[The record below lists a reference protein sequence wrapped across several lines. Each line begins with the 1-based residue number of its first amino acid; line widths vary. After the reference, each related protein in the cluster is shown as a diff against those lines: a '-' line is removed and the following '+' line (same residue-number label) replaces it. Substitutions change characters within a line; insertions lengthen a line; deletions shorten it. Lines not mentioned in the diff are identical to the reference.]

1 MGLSRASQLRVRR
14 GARSL
19 RTLLACIVIVAG
31 MHALRLHR
39 KVGRQ
44 LTGRLA
50 RPCLDRTEP
59 IAEQD
64 VFDPFQVGAG
74 LDSPFASTGTGGRDA
89 AAGGDPC
96 ASSSLPAANSSG
108 WQGVPKVALMFLT
121 RGDLPYEP
129 LWRAFLDSA
138 SELGDTAAEMQAAA
152 ATAGAG
158 TGEQQGR
165 QSQPD
170 FGGGGSS
177 SNTATLWQRLFGGGG
192 RPADASCWARLYS
205 IYTHPAP
212 GWSHPPGSLFAGHEV
227 ACRQAVEWGNHSVID
242 AERALLRAALADPA
256 NQRELRAAAPGA
268 CGVRAADGRAA
279 QPCQRLQVGLGPS
292 WRAACLSAWGVVG
305 VHRSCVSQYRWLLPV
320 LLQGCLP

>member
-1 MGLSRASQLRVRR
+1 M
-14 GARSL
+14 
-19 RTLLACIVIVAG
+19 
-31 MHALRLHR
+31 
-39 KVGRQ
+39 
-44 LTGRLA
+44 
-50 RPCLDRTEP
+50 
-59 IAEQD
+59 
-64 VFDPFQVGAG
+64 FDPFQVGAG

-177 SNTATLWQRLFGGGG
+177 RNTATLWQRLFGGGG

-256 NQRELRAAAPGA
+256 NQRFAL
-268 CGVRAADGRAA
+268 
-279 QPCQRLQVGLGPS
+279 
-292 WRAACLSAWGVVG
+292 LSE
-305 VHRSCVSQYRWLLPV
+305 SCVPLHPAPV
-320 LLQGCLP
+320 VYAQLMAEPRSRVNACR